1 MDSSNQK
8 LNNSQNTKTKANI
21 DELCSI
27 ENDILCLGDIINELL
42 NILKLEL
49 EGRNCIDDCKS
60 KLNEIFSLID
70 KIKKNMHKLV
80 DEVYS
85 KKNFVFCSKISN
97 DLKEKEKEIAIIIK
111 NYFKPYCQDTNKNFP
126 NERKFSVNK
135 K

>member
-97 DLKEKEKEIAIIIK
+97 DLKEKEKEIAIII
-111 NYFKPYCQDTNKNFP
+111 N
-126 NERKFSVNK
+126 RL
-135 K
+135 